1 VASDDWRI
9 RIEVEDEE
17 HAHGVLHRLGLELH
31 EEAADLARDLELK
44 RLAVSR
50 DDNLVFVYAG
60 SRADAEAALAVVDA
74 QLRAHEI
81 EAKTSRIEHWLAD
94 EDRWDDEPADTPDIE
109 EEELEEGFAPWE
121 VRVEC
126 KSHHEADQL
135 ADRLEREGQ
144 SVVRRWQYVIVGAS
158 SKEDA
163 EALAKRLQGE
173 VEPGG
178 ELVWDTL
185 PPNIFTVFGGLGGS
199 GTPL

>member
-1 VASDDWRI
+1 VAGDDWRI
-9 RIEVEDEE
+9 RIDVEDEE
-17 HAHGVLHRLGLELH
+17 HAHGVLHRLGIDLH
-31 EEAADLARDLELK
+31 DEAAELAKELESK

-50 DDNLVFVYAG
+50 DDDVVFVYAG
-60 SRADAEAALAVVDA
+60 SRADAESALAVIAA
-74 QLRAHEI
+74 QLQAHGI
-81 EAKTSRIEHWLAD
+81 EAHTSRIEHWLPD

-126 KSHHEADQL
+126 SSHAAAETL
-135 ADRLEREGQ
+135 ADSLESEGQ
-144 SVVRRWQYVIVGAS
+144 SVVRRWRYVIVGAAS
-158 SKEDA
+158 EEEA
-163 EALAKRLQGE
+163 EALAERLRGE

-178 ELVWDTL
+178 ELVWDSL